1 MFKEQTKNEL
11 LSIYKS
17 NEKIDDEITN
27 IKIALHT
34 LEKSGKDKKE
44 IEKQLENVGIEFYKF
59 KIQVIDSLK

>member
-34 LEKSGKDKKE
+34 LEKLGKDTKE

-59 KIQVIDSLK
+59 KIKVLDNLK

>member
-17 NEKIDDEITN
+17 NEKIDNEITN

-34 LEKSGKDKKE
+34 LEKLGKDTKE

-59 KIQVIDSLK
+59 KIQIIDSLK

>member
-1 MFKEQTKNEL
+1 MFKEQQKNEL

-34 LEKSGKDKKE
+34 LEKLGKDTKE

-59 KIQVIDSLK
+59 KIKVLDNLK

>member
-17 NEKIDDEITN
+17 NEKIDNEITN

-34 LEKSGKDKKE
+34 LEKLGKDTKE
-44 IEKQLENVGIEFYKF
+44 IEKQLDNVGIEFYKF
-59 KIQVIDSLK
+59 KIKVLDNLK

>member
-1 MFKEQTKNEL
+1 MFKEQQKNEL

-17 NEKIDDEITN
+17 NEKIDNEITN

-34 LEKSGKDKKE
+34 LEKLGKDTKE

-59 KIQVIDSLK
+59 KIKVLDNLK

>member
-17 NEKIDDEITN
+17 NEKIDNEITN

-34 LEKSGKDKKE
+34 LEKLGKDTKE
-44 IEKQLENVGIEFYKF
+44 IEKQLENIGIEFYKF
-59 KIQVIDSLK
+59 KIKVLDNLR